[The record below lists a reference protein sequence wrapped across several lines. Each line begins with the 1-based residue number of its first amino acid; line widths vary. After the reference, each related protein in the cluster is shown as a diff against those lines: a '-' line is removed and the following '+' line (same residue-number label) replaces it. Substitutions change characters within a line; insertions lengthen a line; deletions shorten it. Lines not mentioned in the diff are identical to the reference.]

1 LDLPQDSMNT
11 IRNTPP
17 LNIRTAGPAPEAA
30 ATAREAPRSLAGS
43 ILRALRGRCP
53 NCGRGRLFRSYLKQV
68 ERCAVCSEPW
78 AEIRA
83 DDGPPWLTILV
94 VGHLVVPVALAIVS
108 DGRLGAGPTLAITVG
123 LALLLCLLVLPRAKG
138 VFIGAIWALR
148 ARSD

>member
-1 LDLPQDSMNT
+1 MTNT
-11 IRNTPP
+11 IPETPGG
-17 LNIRTAGPAPEAA
+17 TAM
-30 ATAREAPRSLAGS
+30 RRAPRSLAAS
-43 ILRALRGRCP
+43 IGRALRGRCP
-53 NCGRGRLFRSYLKQV
+53 NCGRGRLFRAYLRQV
-68 ERCAVCSEPW
+68 ESCAVCSEPW

-108 DGRLGAGPTLAITVG
+108 DGRLAAGPTLAVTVG

-138 VFIGAIWALR
+138 AFIAAIWALR